1 MAPKNRGAAA
11 EPSAGGNL
19 PNWQPI
25 ENLAALA
32 AYLEAS
38 GMTQRQEGASL
49 KQAASE
55 VYPKW
60 LDIFQNKLGNEHQ
73 FKDAYYTGARKS
85 IPYTLDHS
93 KVERAPE

>member
-1 MAPKNRGAAA
+1 
-11 EPSAGGNL
+11 
-19 PNWQPI
+19 
-25 ENLAALA
+25 
-32 AYLEAS
+32 
-38 GMTQRQEGASL
+38 MTQRQEGASL

-73 FKDAYYTGARKS
+73 FKDTYYTGARKS